1 MLQPEAYIGDAA
13 ALFNEKGE
21 LINEGTKKFL
31 QGYTDA
37 FASWVERFVVR
48 NS

>member
-31 QGYTDA
+31 QGYADA